1 MSKLPCDIVRDLLP
15 LYYDDVCSTVTK
27 EDIEAHITTC
37 SGCKLM
43 LEKLKEQEYLSI
55 EIMEKNK
62 IEGNGLNS
70 IAAFWDR
77 SKARAFAKGVLV
89 AVSIFSLLILGYLGL
104 TQWNIVTVPTEV
116 IRITDISQL
125 SDGKIAYHV
134 KMTDGYNV
142 NQINYKVN
150 SDGDVYMVPVRPLI
164 RPKQYYQIGLAN
176 GYYFVNLEQIRVNQG
191 VEIRAVYYGSPKEPI
206 LIWKKGAELPVASDT
221 VEALFQFD

>member
-15 LYYDDVCSTVTK
+15 LYYDDVCSTATK
-27 EDIEAHITTC
+27 EDIEAHIATC

-43 LEKLKEQEYLSI
+43 LEKLKMQEYLSL
-55 EIMEKNK
+55 EIIEKNK
-62 IEGNGLNS
+62 IEGNGLKS

-89 AVSIFSLLILGYLGL
+89 AASIFSLLLLGYIGL

-142 NQINYKVN
+142 NQIDYKVN
-150 SDGDVYMVPVRPLI
+150 SEGDVYMVPVRPLI
-164 RPKQYYQIGLAN
+164 KSKQNYQIGLAN
-176 GYYFVNLEQIRVNQG
+176 MYDFVNLEQIRANQG
-191 VEIRAVYYGSPKEPI
+191 VEIRAVYYGSPKKPI
-206 LIWKKGAELPVASDT
+206 LIWKKGAELPVANDT
-221 VEALFQFD
+221 VKALFQFD

>member
-15 LYYDDVCSTVTK
+15 LYYDDVCSTATK
-27 EDIEAHITTC
+27 EDIEAHINTC
-37 SGCKLM
+37 SDCKLT
-43 LEKLKEQEYLSI
+43 LEKLKEQEYLSLENI
-55 EIMEKNK
+55 ERNM
-62 IEGNGLNS
+62 IEGNGLKS

-89 AVSIFSLLILGYLGL
+89 AISIFSLLILGYIGL

-125 SDGKIAYHV
+125 SDGKIVYHV

-164 RPKQYYQIGLAN
+164 RSKQYYQIGLAN
-176 GYYFVNLEQIRVNQG
+176 KYDFVNLEQIRANQG